1 MFFIYCYLITW
12 YNLIFS
18 TTSLLSVTRLWLLI
32 FCIYTFVFIYVSTY
46 TCPCTSNS
54 NINPFNA
61 HISGDTET
69 DPLMPI
75 PADIDLPSNT
85 RHTFDHV
92 CFLAQNVQLSS
103 HMKRI
108 NRWSLQPKERME
120 GLCSKKHWHT
130 PTRNLHVSFLQSN
143 PRCTDS

>member
-75 PADIDLPSNT
+75 PADIDLPSKLATLFMNLLAKQDTEIPFTLLTCNT
-85 RHTFDHV
+85 TYIYILFT
-92 CFLAQNVQLSS
+92 CIFTS
-103 HMKRI
+103 I
-108 NRWSLQPKERME
+108 
-120 GLCSKKHWHT
+120 
-130 PTRNLHVSFLQSN
+130 
-143 PRCTDS
+143 